1 MIACESMMS
10 KGYGSLV
17 LNFKELLVGYVTW
30 GKEYFFGQVGYTLG
44 GSRRVTVSLW

>member
-1 MIACESMMS
+1 MIPCESMMS

-30 GKEYFFGQVGYTLG
+30 GEEYFLDKW
-44 GSRRVTVSLW
+44 VTHWVEAGE

>member
-17 LNFKELLVGYVTW
+17 LNFKELLVGYVTL
-30 GKEYFFGQVGYTLG
+30 GEEYFWTSGLHIRWKQEIDSF
-44 GSRRVTVSLW
+44 SLW